1 MLKIR
6 LRRMGST
13 HSPFYR
19 VVVSDSRRTPRAS
32 VLEEV
37 GHYNPIANPVEIHI
51 DGERV
56 EHWVGKGAQMSPT
69 VKRLI
74 RRQANPSVAVAPAPV
89 EVAETEPVEAEP
101 PAPEEEPAVEVAEA
115 EAADEPVAAE
125 DADAVEEAVEAAEA
139 VATEGADGVEEA
151 AEAAG
156 DEPAVETA
164 ES

>member
-37 GHYNPIANPVEIHI
+37 GHYNPISNPVEIRI
-51 DGERV
+51 DSERV
-56 EHWVGKGAQMSPT
+56 EQWVAKGAQMSPT
-69 VKRLI
+69 VKRLL
-74 RRQANPSVAVAPAPV
+74 RRQMNPLVAAAPEAVEAAVVAPSATEDAPA
-89 EVAETEPVEAEP
+89 EPTEAAEAAEETE
-101 PAPEEEPAVEVAEA
+101 AVEVAEA
-115 EAADEPVAAE
+115 AEAEAAPVEADAASAAEVAEDEPAADAAE
-125 DADAVEEAVEAAEA
+125 D
-139 VATEGADGVEEA
+139 
-151 AEAAG
+151 
-156 DEPAVETA
+156 EPATETA

>member
-37 GHYNPIANPVEIHI
+37 GHYNPIADPVEIRI

-56 EHWVGKGAQMSPT
+56 EYWVGKGAQMSPT
-69 VKRLI
+69 VKRLL
-74 RRQANPSVAVAPAPV
+74 RRQANPAVAVAPAPV
-89 EVAETEPVEAEP
+89 AVA
-101 PAPEEEPAVEVAEA
+101 EEEPAAADTEPADEVAEIVEAEAEAAADVGDSESADVEEVAEA
-115 EAADEPVAAE
+115 EEVAEVAK
-125 DADAVEEAVEAAEA
+125 AVEGESA
-139 VATEGADGVEEA
+139 
-151 AEAAG
+151 
-156 DEPAVETA
+156 PETA

>member
-37 GHYNPIANPVEIHI
+37 GHYNPLTDPVEIRI
-51 DGERV
+51 DAQRV

-74 RRQANPSVAVAPAPV
+74 RRQANPIVAAAPAPV
-89 EVAETEPVEAEP
+89 EVAEAEPVAAEP
-101 PAPEEEPAVEVAEA
+101 LATEDEPAVEVAEA
-115 EAADEPVAAE
+115 EPAPEVVAAE
-125 DADAVEEAVEAAEA
+125 GADAGAAEEAVEAAE
-139 VATEGADGVEEA
+139 
-151 AEAAG
+151 
-156 DEPAVETA
+156 DEPAAETA

>member
-37 GHYNPIANPVEIHI
+37 GHYNPVADPVEIRI
-51 DGERV
+51 DGDRV
-56 EHWVGKGAQMSPT
+56 EHWVAKGAQMSPT
-69 VKRLI
+69 VKRLL
-74 RRQANPSVAVAPAPV
+74 RRQANPVVAAAPAPV
-89 EVAETEPVEAEP
+89 EAADAEPSATEDAPAEVAEVAEA
-101 PAPEEEPAVEVAEA
+101 AEA
-115 EAADEPVAAE
+115 EAAPE
-125 DADAVEEAVEAAEA
+125 DADAASAAAE
-139 VATEGADGVEEA
+139 VAE
-151 AEAAG
+151 
-156 DEPAVETA
+156 DEPAAETAVDEPAAETA